1 MNPQAEQ
8 FKITGLL
15 IRLVENDLN
24 DKDLNF
30 LVHWSR
36 KNPRAV
42 IEYCEFLKDYSII
55 RSQIAG
61 EVDSTDNSPEDSHF
75 NEAVWKA
82 LQEVEST
89 APGIHISD
97 PKKIEPEQGAFIPAD
112 LPKSRSRV
120 SKLSLYTLLLASA
133 AMIFLIVYAYF
144 IPAGRGIEVATLSDS
159 LHAKW
164 AEGDRVLRDGVR
176 LITKSDPLWL
186 REGIARLAFDNGS
199 IVMLEGPAEFEI
211 LTEDQIQLNYGRL
224 FATVPKK
231 AMGFT
236 VSTANSK
243 IIDLGT
249 EFGVKT
255 DPDGTEVHVIRGKTM
270 LISSFRN
277 DSNKQF
283 ELGQGQAKVITATGA
298 VRDILLKN
306 EAFVRR
312 IDSSKTA
319 LVWKGQKA
327 INLADI
333 VGGGNGFGS
342 GRIEHG
348 VDPLT
353 GEVVEKIT
361 PRYSIKGSG
370 AYEHVSWSPYIDGV
384 FVPDGGPGPVTVS
397 SRGDVFAQCP
407 DTNNEFWTEIT
418 NGGQLSD
425 PVELTPPQFRLQDQV
440 CGTEENPAI
449 FMHAN
454 LGITFDLQAIRAM
467 LPHLKITGFS
477 TVAGISENGPKRM
490 PYADF
495 WVLVD
500 GQIRFSKTGGDGRA
514 TYPVSIDIDDSDCFL
529 TLMVTDGGEEFSLMV
544 DGIPYVLDGDWGL
557 FAAPQLLIEPE

>member
-1 MNPQAEQ
+1 MNPQADKL
-8 FKITGLL
+8 KITGLL

-24 DKDLNF
+24 DKEMNF
-30 LVHWSR
+30 LVNWSR
-36 KNPRAV
+36 ENPQAV
-42 IEYCEFLKDYSII
+42 IEYCDFLKDYSVI
-55 RSQIAG
+55 RSLIAG
-61 EVDSTDNSPEDSHF
+61 DVKSLEDSLEDSHF

-89 APGIHISD
+89 APGIHI
-97 PKKIEPEQGAFIPAD
+97 PGHKRMPEEEEIPETAS
-112 LPKSRSRV
+112 PRPRSRV
-120 SKLSLYTLLLASA
+120 SKFSLYTLLAASA
-133 AMIFLIVYAYF
+133 AMLFLIAYAYF
-144 IPAGRGIEVATLSDS
+144 VPNGRGIEVATLSDS
-159 LHAKW
+159 LNAKW
-164 AEGDRVLRDGVR
+164 AEGDRVVRDGMR
-176 LITKSDPLWL
+176 LVTKSDPLWL
-186 REGIARLAFDNGS
+186 REGIAKLVFDNGS

-211 LTEDQIQLNYGRL
+211 LTEDQIELDYGRL
-224 FATVPKK
+224 YATVPKK

-270 LISSFRN
+270 LISTFRN
-277 DSNKQF
+277 DTNRQY
-283 ELGQGQAKVITATGA
+283 ELAQGQAKVVTATGT
-298 VRDILLKN
+298 VRDISLKN
-306 EAFVRR
+306 EAFVRL
-312 IDSSKTA
+312 IDSSKTTW
-319 LVWKGQKA
+319 VWKGQKA

-333 VGGGNGFGS
+333 VGGGNGFGT
-342 GRIEHG
+342 GRIEYG

-353 GEVVEKIT
+353 GKAVEKIT

-370 AYEHVSWSPYIDGV
+370 TYENVSWSPYIDGV
-384 FVPDGGPGPVTVS
+384 FVPDGGNGHVVVS
-397 SRGDVFAQCP
+397 SRGDSFDDCP

-425 PVELTPPQFRLQDQV
+425 PVELTPPKFRLQDRV
-440 CGTEENPAI
+440 CGTLENPAI

-467 LPHLKITGFS
+467 LPRLKITGFS
-477 TVAGISENGPKRM
+477 SLAGISENGPKRI

-500 GQIRFSKTGGDGRA
+500 GQIRFSKTGADGKA
-514 TYPVSIDIDDSDCFL
+514 TYPVSIEISDSDRFL
-529 TLMVTDGGEEFSLMV
+529 TLMVTDGGEEFSLVV
-544 DGIPYVLDGDWGL
+544 DGVSYPLDGDWGL
-557 FAAPQLLIEPE
+557 FAVPQLLIEPE